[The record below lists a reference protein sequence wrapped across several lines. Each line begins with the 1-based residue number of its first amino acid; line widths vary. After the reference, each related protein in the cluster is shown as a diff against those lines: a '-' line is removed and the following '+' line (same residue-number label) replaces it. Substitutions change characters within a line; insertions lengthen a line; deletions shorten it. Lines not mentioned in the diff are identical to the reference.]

1 MNDFDEHFHDHHDCG
16 HDHSHDHAP
25 IDEAPS
31 AALPLSTVVT
41 NLAISV
47 FAALREQ
54 VVWLVIGLVLAAAV
68 AQVPSVRD
76 RIVSLLSPQRRFA
89 VPVAALV
96 GIAIPLCSCG
106 ALPLAALLARRG
118 VDSGAVV
125 AFLVASQA
133 AGLDS
138 AITTVALVGV
148 EATLLRLLNALVAAS
163 MCGYVTSLFASAAT
177 TTTTTTTAK
186 RDGEADKKEKS
197 KDADAGKE
205 RSFFGGFIEQ
215 LVALFA
221 SVAPWLIVGEIAT
234 QLLAPMLSSRI
245 NDAASRLILF
255 TVVLPVQLC
264 EHGTAALV
272 RTISKTFS
280 DGVAAAVLV
289 LAPAVNIGTL
299 AFLNQTIRGSA
310 IVVSVTLVA
319 WALATSLAIDQ
330 LGFTSI
336 SKQAPVGDHDQFHP
350 VLHRASEV
358 IVVVLALLALQS
370 RSRGLFF
377 GFL

>member
-1 MNDFDEHFHDHHDCG
+1 MNEFDEHFHDDHHDCG
-16 HDHSHDHAP
+16 HDHSHDHAH
-25 IDEAPS
+25 IDETAS
-31 AALPLSTVVT
+31 AALPLSTIVT

-68 AQVPSVRD
+68 AQIPSVRD

-89 VPVAALV
+89 VPIAALV

-125 AFLVASQA
+125 AFLIASQA

-163 MCGYVTSLFASAAT
+163 MCGYVTSLFASAAVT
-177 TTTTTTTAK
+177 TTTPHDT
-186 RDGEADKKEKS
+186 EADNGKS
-197 KDADAGKE
+197 KGGKQ
-205 RSFFGGFIEQ
+205 RSFVGGFIEQ

-310 IVVSVTLVA
+310 ISVSVTLVA

-350 VLHRASEV
+350 LLHRACEI

-370 RSRGLFF
+370 RTRGLFF

>member
-1 MNDFDEHFHDHHDCG
+1 VSLKNTFTTTTTIAATTTATITRPSTKHHQRHFQ
-16 HDHSHDHAP
+16 S
-25 IDEAPS
+25 
-31 AALPLSTVVT
+31 STIVT

-68 AQVPSVRD
+68 SQIPSVRD

-89 VPVAALV
+89 VPIAALV
-96 GIAIPLCSCG
+96 GVAIPLCSCG

-125 AFLVASQA
+125 AFLIASQA

-148 EATLLRLLNALVAAS
+148 EATLLRLFNALLAAS
-163 MCGYVTSLFASAAT
+163 LCGYVTSLFAPAAT
-177 TTTTTTTAK
+177 ASK
-186 RDGEADKKEKS
+186 RDSEDDKGKS
-197 KDADAGKE
+197 KGTDAGKQQ
-205 RSFFGGFIEQ
+205 RSFVGGFIEQ

-310 IVVSVTLVA
+310 VIVSVTLVA

-350 VLHRASEV
+350 LLHRACEV

-370 RSRGLFF
+370 RTRGLFF